1 MLRKIMAFAVCVLA
15 MLAFGGAAL
24 VAAQGTAPEHGN
36 QTVMVADTAPNVCVM
51 TFTDVP
57 QGSTFYTYIECLYC
71 RNIVGGYPDNTF
83 RPNAD
88 VTRGQLSKIVAQSMG
103 LTMDPGLQLFED
115 VPPGTTFYTD
125 INNLTQVGFINGYPC
140 QPSDNCITYNRVFR
154 PNSSASRGQIAKIVT
169 EAAGWY
175 DVPVNQLYEDVT
187 PGSTFYDYVE
197 RLSMHNAAT
206 GYPCGGVGEPCGPGN
221 LPYFRPSSNVTR
233 GQLSKIDVI
242 AFFPVCLVQ
251 QK

>member
-1 MLRKIMAFAVCVLA
+1 MLRRLLALIVFALA

-24 VAAQGTAPEHGN
+24 VAAQAPDRTGPG
-36 QTVMVADTAPNVCVM
+36 VAALDTAPDVCVM
-51 TFTDVP
+51 SFTDVP
-57 QGSTFYTYIECLYC
+57 QGSTFYPYIECLYC

-103 LTMDPGLQLFED
+103 LNGNPGLQLFED

-140 QPSDNCITYNRVFR
+140 QPSDNCITYSRVFR
-154 PNSSASRGQIAKIVT
+154 PNSPASRAQIAKIVT
-169 EAAGWY
+169 QAAGWY
-175 DVPVNQLYEDVT
+175 DVPVSQLYEDVA

-206 GYPCGGVGEPCGPGN
+206 GYPCGGTGEPCDPGN

-233 GQLSKIDVI
+233 GQLSKIDVT
-242 AFFPVCLVQ
+242 AFFPVCLMQ